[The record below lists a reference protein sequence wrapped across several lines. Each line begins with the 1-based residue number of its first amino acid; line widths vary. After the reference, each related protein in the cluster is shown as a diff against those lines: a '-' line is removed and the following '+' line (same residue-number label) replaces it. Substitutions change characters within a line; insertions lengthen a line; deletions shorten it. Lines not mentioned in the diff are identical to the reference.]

1 LLLAESSTGDPL
13 IQPTARIETQKNS
26 RSGEWCYIF
35 FLSLLGA
42 YANVAVY
49 GFEYPAGPDY
59 SLFLPLTNWLRDPSL
74 YPGDAIRD
82 VFPHIQTFY
91 WPVVAFLSRHFA
103 TEHILFGLFILTK
116 LIFFAALALLIAAK
130 VRSRLLGACM
140 VAAIALSGML
150 NSQTPIGGT
159 VTLSEI
165 SEHDSLALAIVLLA
179 GVLLVQGRWRSGAIV
194 AGLSV
199 YIDAL
204 QFVHMLPA
212 FALFAIVYWREEKR
226 QIISSAALGA
236 GVFLPW
242 FVHFHKSY
250 LSNYPS
256 NYVSALL
263 INYPLHITLRWT
275 PVSQI
280 IEAAVIL
287 LATAC
292 MCFVA
297 RRGGLKP
304 ERRLELLAVSYLI
317 IVVAGILAG
326 WFWLTPGIA
335 RFMLPRADS
344 LLIPY
349 AFLLIQL
356 YGAQLLESRI
366 DRGPATTCLLA
377 VLAILSPLCIYVVVP
392 LFFVA
397 ILSLDPKVRLERF
410 FVAVFGRL
418 WKPVPAIPVS
428 RIVAAVCAVGILAG
442 FFFLISSADQLW
454 NFRIPPSDDESAC
467 YDAQLW
473 ARDHTPREAS
483 FLVPPVG
490 CGFRIFSERSSW
502 GEWSD
507 GNAMYFYPAFAD
519 TFLKRVEILDPAAV
533 PSGTD
538 ITDSVADTYQQQS
551 WDRIQAVA
559 NENNLDY
566 IVQSISAQYPAKP
579 VYANAA
585 FAIYSAK

>member
-1 LLLAESSTGDPL
+1 LLLAASSTGDPQ
-13 IQPTARIETQKNS
+13 IQPTLCNGTQEKR
-26 RSGEWCYIF
+26 RSGEWYYILL
-35 FLSLLGA
+35 LSLLGA
-42 YANVAVY
+42 WANVVVY

-59 SLFLPLTNWLRDPSL
+59 SLLLPLTNWLRDPSL

-91 WPVVAFLSRHFA
+91 WPVVAILSRHFA
-103 TEHILFGLFILTK
+103 TEYILFVLFILTK
-116 LIFFAALALLIAAK
+116 LIFFAAVALLVAAK
-130 VRSRLLGACM
+130 VPSRLLGACM
-140 VAAIALSGML
+140 VAAIALSGIL

-179 GVLLVQGRWRSGAIV
+179 GVLLVQGRWRSAAIV

-212 FALFAIVYWREEKR
+212 FALLAIVYWREQRR
-226 QIISSAALGA
+226 QIVSAAVLGA
-236 GVFLPW
+236 GIFLPW

-263 INYPLHITLRWT
+263 ISYPLHITLRWT

-280 IEAAVIL
+280 IEAAALL
-287 LATAC
+287 LATAF

-317 IVVAGILAG
+317 IVLVGILAG
-326 WFWLTPGIA
+326 WLLLTPGIA
-335 RFMLPRADS
+335 RLMLPRADS

-356 YGAQLLESRI
+356 YGAQLLDSGT
-366 DRGPATTCLLA
+366 DRTPATTCLLA
-377 VLAILSPLCIYVVVP
+377 ALAILSPLCIYVVGS
-392 LFFVA
+392 LLLVA
-397 ILSLDPKVRLERF
+397 ILWLDPKVRMERCF
-410 FVAVFGRL
+410 GAVFGRF
-418 WKPVPAIPVS
+418 WKSIPAIPIS
-428 RIVAAVCAVGILAG
+428 RIVAGICGVGILAS
-442 FFFLISSADQLW
+442 FFFLISSMDQLW

-490 CGFRIFSERSSW
+490 CGFRVFSERSSW

-507 GNAMYFYPAFAD
+507 GNAIYFYPAFAD

-533 PSGTD
+533 PEGTD
-538 ITDSVADTYQQQS
+538 ITDSVADVYRQQA
-551 WDRIQAVA
+551 WNRIRAVA

-566 IVQSISAQYPAKP
+566 IVQSKNAEYPAKP

-585 FAIYSAK
+585 FAIYSAR